1 MRNFIIVI
9 IVAGIISLS
18 LCGILA
24 YRAGIRHAMTDS
36 HVAVYLDGVVEI
48 YLDGQVYEHRAF

>member
-18 LCGILA
+18 LCGILS
-24 YRAGIRHAMTDS
+24 YKAGIRHAMTDS
-36 HVAVYLDGVVEI
+36 HVAVYLDGIVEI
-48 YLDGQVYEHRAF
+48 RLDGDVYQHRAF